1 MKEDYETTKFN
12 NEVEEERRAV
22 PRLSKNDKIECISI
36 NSEKC
41 FHLFEGVDI
50 SKKGIGFI
58 SPIEFNNNDFLEIIV
73 FFDKSISI
81 QLLLRVVRCSALDG
95 KFFIGAEFVGMLS
108 CNYEILRGVLDGC
121 LDNS

>member
-1 MKEDYETTKFN
+1 MKADSETTKIN
-12 NEVEEERRAV
+12 NEVENERRAA
-22 PRLSKNDKIECISI
+22 PRLIKNDKIECISI

-41 FHLFEGVDI
+41 FHLFEGVNI

-58 SPIEFNNNDFLEIIV
+58 SPIEFKNNDFLEIIV

-81 QLLLRVVRCSALDG
+81 QLLLRVIRSNASNEN
-95 KFFIGAEFVGMLS
+95 FFIGAEFVGMLS
-108 CNYEILRGVLDGC
+108 CNYKILESVLDGC